1 MNLLLDTHVLLW
13 WLADEPILSQPARR
27 AIADGG
33 NTAFVSAVTVWE
45 IVIKQAIGKLNVP
58 DDFQELLAR
67 EPFGHL
73 DIRAEHAFR
82 VRALPPVHR
91 DPFDRMLVAQSQVES
106 LTLVTR
112 DHNIMRYGVPV
123 LEA

>member
-13 WLADEPILSQPARR
+13 WLADEPTLSQSARR

-33 NTAFVSAVTVWE
+33 NTAFVSVVTVWE
-45 IVIKQAIGKLNVP
+45 IVIKQAVGKLNVP
-58 DDFQELLAR
+58 EEFEEVLAR
-67 EPFGHL
+67 EPFGSL
-73 DIRAEHAFR
+73 DVRTEHAFR
-82 VRALPPVHR
+82 VRALPPIHR

-112 DHNIMRYGVPV
+112 DRDITQYDVSV
-123 LEA
+123 LEV